1 MGPIAIISPE
11 ASQNTIAGLKK
22 NDIMPVTITPSPDVV
37 RPLTG
42 HPDLQVFY
50 SNGKLF
56 CQKNTD
62 TTFLKKIE
70 SHAEII
76 VCDSA
81 LSSRYPGDIPFNVA
95 CTGTHAFHRFQFCD
109 KTLKHYLAS
118 RGIVF
123 AEVKQGYAKCS
134 TSIVDESHIITADR
148 SIHASGMAAGVS
160 SLLISPGYV
169 ALPGYEYGF
178 IGGASGMFEDRVFFT
193 GSLHGHPDSAA
204 IIDFIES
211 CDKKAVFLTEEPLID
226 LGSLL
231 IVAD

>member
-1 MGPIAIISPE
+1 MDPLALISPD
-11 ASQNTIAGLKK
+11 ASADILSGLQKHG
-22 NDIMPVTITPSPDVV
+22 IMPMSIPPSPDVAS
-37 RPLTG
+37 PLAG

-50 SNGKLF
+50 FNKRIF

-62 TTFLKKIE
+62 RSFLKKIE

-81 LSSRYPGDIPFNVA
+81 LSPRYPDDIPFNVA

-109 KTLKHYLAS
+109 KTVKDYLHS
-118 RGIVF
+118 TGIDLVD
-123 AEVKQGYAKCS
+123 VKQGYAKCS
-134 TSIVDESHIITADR
+134 TCLVDESHIITADR
-148 SIHASGMAAGVS
+148 SIHAAGMAAGVS

-169 ALPGYEYGF
+169 TLPGYEYGF
-178 IGGASGMFEDRVFFT
+178 IGGASGMFGDRVFFT
-193 GSLHGHPDSAA
+193 GLLHGHPDRSA

-211 CDKKAVFLTEEPLID
+211 CNKNAVVLSQGPLLD

-231 IVAD
+231 IVSG